1 MTKKLEKLDEN
12 IKHYRE
18 QSFRI
23 APGLRLNGQEEA
35 VDFINER
42 GFLLFHPAKD
52 VILPSL
58 WTATAGDRPVPN
70 EHDDP
75 GHVSWGW
82 KDALLGKRQCYY
94 GRFLKKK
101 MTFIALD
108 LLPSF
113 YRLSG
118 NFDDYEHDYE
128 VRYSSGSMSYE
139 AKSIYEA
146 LLDSGPI
153 HTLEL
158 RRRAN
163 LWGRENQYRYSKAL
177 DFLQTELMI
186 LPVGI
191 AEAGRWNYAFIFD
204 ILPRYYSTLVDQ
216 AKQIADREA
225 ERKIL
230 QAYLFSLGA
239 VNFSRTVS
247 LLRWQTKRVVKR
259 YAEMAEEG
267 FCHLLSETESSGD
280 YQVILKELLI

>member
-1 MTKKLEKLDEN
+1 MTNKAAALEKIINE
-12 IKHYRE
+12 YRE

-23 APGLRLNGQEEA
+23 APGLRLHSKEEA
-35 VDFINER
+35 VAFVIER
-42 GFLLFHPAKD
+42 GFILFHPAKD
-52 VILPSL
+52 FIMPSL

-82 KDALLGKRQCYY
+82 KDALLGERQCYY

-113 YRLSG
+113 YRLSD
-118 NFDDYEHDYE
+118 NYDDYEHDYD

-139 AKSIYEA
+139 AKSIYEV
-146 LLDSGPI
+146 LLENGPL

-163 LWGRENQYRYSKAL
+163 LWGRESQYRYSKAL

-204 ILPRYYSTLVDQ
+204 VLPRYYPTLIDQ
-216 AKQIADREA
+216 AKQTTDREA
-225 ERKIL
+225 ERNIL
-230 QAYLFSLGA
+230 HAYLRSLGA
-239 VNFSRTVS
+239 VNFAQAVR
-247 LLRWQTKRVVKR
+247 LLKLQKKRVEKR
-259 YAEMAEEG
+259 FAEMAEEG
-267 FCHLLSETESSGD
+267 ICHPLSESQTGGD
-280 YQVILKELLI
+280 YQVILKELLL

>member
-1 MTKKLEKLDEN
+1 MIGNFEKLEKN
-12 IKHYRE
+12 IYTYRQ

-23 APGLRLNGQEEA
+23 APGLCLNSRDEA
-35 VDFINER
+35 VSFINER
-42 GFLLFHPAKD
+42 GYILFHPAKE
-52 VILPSL
+52 VLLPSL

-82 KDALLGKRQCYY
+82 KDALLDKRQCYY

-101 MTFIALD
+101 MTFISLK

-113 YRLSG
+113 YRLSD

-139 AKSIYEA
+139 AKSIYEVLLESGA
-146 LLDSGPI
+146 L

-163 LWGRENQYRYSKAL
+163 LWGNDNQYRYSKAL

-186 LPVGI
+186 LPVGV

-204 ILPRYYSTLVDQ
+204 ILPRYYPILIDQ
-216 AKQIADREA
+216 AKQITDREA
-225 ERKIL
+225 ESNIL
-230 QAYLFSLGA
+230 RSYLGSLGA
-239 VNFSRTVS
+239 VNYNQAVK
-247 LLRWQTKRVVKR
+247 LLRWRKKRIDKR
-259 YAEMAEEG
+259 FSEMAEEG
-267 FCHLLSETESSGD
+267 ICQLMSDAETGGK
-280 YQVILKELLI
+280 YQVVLKELLL

>member
-1 MTKKLEKLDEN
+1 MAVDTVGRRIEE
-12 IKHYRE
+12 YR
-18 QSFRI
+18 QRSFNI
-23 APGLRLNGQEEA
+23 APGMRLTSQGEA
-35 VDFINER
+35 VKFINQR

-52 VILPSL
+52 VLLPSL

-113 YRLSG
+113 YRLSD

-139 AKSIYEA
+139 AKSIYEV
-146 LLDSGPI
+146 LLDSGPL
-153 HTLEL
+153 HTIEL

-163 LWGRENQYRYSKAL
+163 LGGNENQYRYSKAL

-186 LPVGI
+186 LPVGV
-191 AEAGRWNYAFIFD
+191 AEAGRWNYAFILD
-204 ILPRYYSTLVDQ
+204 ILPRYYSNLIDQ
-216 AKQIADREA
+216 AKQITDREA
-225 ERKIL
+225 EVNIL
-230 QAYLFSLGA
+230 RSYLLSLGA
-239 VNFSRTVS
+239 VSYAQTVR
-247 LLRWQTKRVVKR
+247 LLKWQKNRVEKRF
-259 YAEMAEEG
+259 AEMAEEDI
-267 FCHLLSETESSGD
+267 CQLLPEAETGGE
-280 YQVILKELLI
+280 YQVILKELLL

>member
-1 MTKKLEKLDEN
+1 
-12 IKHYRE
+12 
-18 QSFRI
+18 
-23 APGLRLNGQEEA
+23 
-35 VDFINER
+35 
-42 GFLLFHPAKD
+42 
-52 VILPSL
+52 
-58 WTATAGDRPVPN
+58 
-70 EHDDP
+70 
-75 GHVSWGW
+75 
-82 KDALLGKRQCYY
+82 
-94 GRFLKKK
+94 

-204 ILPRYYSTLVDQ
+204 ILPRYYSTLVEQ
-216 AKQIADREA
+216 AKQITDREA

-230 QAYLFSLGA
+230 HAYLCSLGA
-239 VNFSRTVS
+239 VNYTRTVR
-247 LLRWQTKRVVKR
+247 LFKWQTKRVVRR

-267 FCHLLSETESSGD
+267 FCHLLSESETGGD
-280 YQVILKELLI
+280 YQVILKEMLI